1 MSNVNPPVQP
11 YAGAGYETA
20 ERVSNILNILSY
32 LVVLVGVINAVL
44 VLIVGFNV
52 SEPWMV
58 GGYKIEDDWES
69 IVLSLFAAG
78 AVLVWP
84 AVGWALIQ
92 SVRLVVRYVGGRPMI
107 AE

>member
-1 MSNVNPPVQP
+1 MPNVNPPVQP

-44 VLIVGFNV
+44 VLIAGFNV

-78 AVLVWP
+78 AVLVWA